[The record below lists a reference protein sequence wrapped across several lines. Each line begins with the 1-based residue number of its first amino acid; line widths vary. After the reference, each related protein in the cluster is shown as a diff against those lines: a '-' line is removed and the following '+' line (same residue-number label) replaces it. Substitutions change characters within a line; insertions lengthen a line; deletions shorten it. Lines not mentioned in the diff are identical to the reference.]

1 MQGHIGVFDS
11 DGTPRRIR
19 RSGAVLLGVPPGK
32 LIPRPGEHVLEHH
45 GLAAGDVVLGVR
57 DRTSGIIGVGI
68 IQHLIRLHRR
78 FGGLRQ
84 LQRLIRLLIHHVAAQ
99 TGLVFARVI
108 CHIGIGGAPAAV
120 YIGLD
125 RERQDQLAAGPGD
138 STVLIGGL
146 RHRVG
151 CVVKALHSDG
161 LAVGIYHRGNACKRL
176 WLIPRIA
183 AVRVLALDLRI
194 LDHPPVRTACQPLR
208 EGEELRQR
216 VGQHRVRAGR
226 HLGGA
231 HVIGDG
237 AESVFQ
243 LLGIVRRE
251 VVVAFRHAGA
261 QFAVIPVLSAV
272 PPPVCNFGIRIV
284 GGHTVHV
291 LVEAAVRIAGVRIL
305 KHADG
310 VYRHLIVFQ
319 VFGQINGIGRY
330 TTTPIAKRAGLT
342 VSKDHH
348 DLLGFLTGTTQS
360 MLPVAVQYPLR
371 LVQAKVRPRGTG
383 SSQLIDRIFQTL
395 DIACHRSQILH
406 SLGVIIGIPVR
417 PISIVSYLIAL
428 IARKLDNT
436 DPVGHIVFIGS
447 RVPCGICGHLVDK
460 IAHSILHGRN
470 LGN

>member
-1 MQGHIGVFDS
+1 M
-11 DGTPRRIR
+11 
-19 RSGAVLLGVPPGK
+19 
-32 LIPRPGEHVLEHH
+32 EHH
-45 GLAAGDVVLGVR
+45 GLAAGDVVLAVR
-57 DRTSGIIGVGI
+57 DRTVGIIGVGI

-99 TGLVFARVI
+99 TGLVFVRVI
-108 CHIGIGGAPAAV
+108 CHIGLGGAPAAV

-125 RERQDQLAAGPGD
+125 GERQDQLAAGPSD

-251 VVVAFRHAGA
+251 VVVAFRHAAA

-310 VYRHLIVFQ
+310 VHGHAAVLQIA
-319 VFGQINGIGRY
+319 GQIDSVGGYSALPR
-330 TTTPIAKRAGLT
+330 TAGSGLAICEN
-342 VSKDHH
+342 HH
-348 DLLGFLTGTTQS
+348 DLLGFLTGAT
-360 MLPVAVQYPLR
+360 
-371 LVQAKVRPRGTG
+371 
-383 SSQLIDRIFQTL
+383 
-395 DIACHRSQILH
+395 
-406 SLGVIIGIPVR
+406 
-417 PISIVSYLIAL
+417 
-428 IARKLDNT
+428 
-436 DPVGHIVFIGS
+436 
-447 RVPCGICGHLVDK
+447 
-460 IAHSILHGRN
+460 
-470 LGN
+470 